1 MPKFTMVP
9 NRKLFSTS
17 SMLIGF
23 LAIFAMVNFIFIQS
37 TDAETPQEQNE
48 LQSAMDKV
56 LSNDR
61 NKGIKVSISVSKSGD
76 SRILDYDL
84 ISITG
89 DVSAADTFRVILQFS
104 EQIKEKN
111 FDLVR
116 LRFQGKEKFLL
127 KGDYFQKLG
136 REYSFQNPVYTV
148 RTFTENVYNLDGS
161 RAYPTWTGGMIGVTK
176 KQMEDFN
183 DFNRKWYL
191 HDWVDAQNRQDGEQ

>member
-1 MPKFTMVP
+1 MVL
-9 NRKLFSTS
+9 NRKLFSTAS
-17 SMLIGF
+17 ALIGF
-23 LAIFAMVNFIFIQS
+23 LTIFAMANFIIVQS

-48 LQSAMDKV
+48 LQSVMDKV
-56 LSNDR
+56 VSNDR
-61 NKGIKVSISVSKSGD
+61 NKGIKVSVSVSESGD

-84 ISITG
+84 INISG
-89 DVSAADTFRVILQFS
+89 NVSAADTFRVMLQFS

-161 RAYPTWTGGMIGVTK
+161 RAYPTWTGGMVGVVG

-191 HDWVDAQNRQDGEQ
+191 YDWVEAQNRLDGNQ